1 MGALF
6 EIYIEPGFF
15 PYGFFYSNLNWK
27 KRMSSN
33 FELIYSNQIN
43 PSHVILWLN
52 PKSTNINFDCKI
64 IIFESIDP
72 DLLKRLNFG
81 VKTCL
86 MTSYSKLNLNK
97 WSVSVACPSSTF
109 SLRLIIGW

>member
-15 PYGFFYSNLNWK
+15 PYEFFYSNLNWK

-64 IIFESIDP
+64 IIFEFNLINHEKDNS
-72 DLLKRLNFG
+72 N
-81 VKTCL
+81 
-86 MTSYSKLNLNK
+86 YNNLNISCK
-97 WSVSVACPSSTF
+97 
-109 SLRLIIGW
+109 L